1 MAVIRMSLDDS
12 HFVSKKPTENVTAPS
27 SQPSTL
33 LRTPPTIRRQVPPGN
48 KKRLSKKGMLIVL
61 IIAFVMIALF
71 GGRMFLKNTGLTP
84 AGVGSLVPVFKP
96 ELKKDEQGKTNILL
110 VGIDTR
116 ESGTVELNTDTLIL
130 ASYDS
135 ATNRIA
141 MLSYPRDLAV
151 SYPGRT
157 DLVRINSIYA
167 IAENKK
173 KGTGLE
179 KLQEVVETVSGQKIH
194 YYAMVDL
201 KGFIDAIDVVGGIDI
216 FLENDLSGLYPTDG
230 FLYKRVSFSRGW
242 NTMNGKTALE
252 YSRIRKDVKPASEGS
267 DFGRARRQQKVIQA
281 VIDKVSKSETL
292 LDAGK
297 VLELVSVASKNLK
310 VSKFGTEEIQAG
322 ITIIKDK
329 GKPSSYSYVLDLYA
343 GGDLARLIDVINYNP
358 YLLGPKTGANNWTEI
373 QKFTRLYFNEPQLAT
388 MTKDVLIYTD
398 GMESSTGKANSFK
411 KQYYYADTVVSSQSV
426 LGVNSRGSVYAV
438 GGKQYEQVAR
448 FVARELGLEFNPT
461 LPEEIQVLDEKEFA
475 VVAVF

>member
-1 MAVIRMSLDDS
+1 MSLDDS
-12 HFVSKKPTENVTAPS
+12 HFVSKNPS
-27 SQPSTL
+27 S
-33 LRTPPTIRRQVPPGN
+33 RTNRDESAQKTTTPMVTSPITFVPKRKKLPPKI
-48 KKRLSKKGMLIVL
+48 LLIVMVVGVVL
-61 IIAFVMIALF
+61 LGIF
-71 GGRMFLKNTGLTP
+71 GGSTILKKSGLAP
-84 AGVGSLVPVFKP
+84 EGVGSLVPAFKP
-96 ELKKDEQGKTNILL
+96 ELKKDEHGKTNVLL

-135 ATNRIA
+135 ATNRVA

-179 KLQEVVETVSGQKIH
+179 KLQEVIQTVSGQEIH

-201 KGFIDAIDVVGGIDI
+201 KGFIDAIDVIGGIDI
-216 FLENDLSGLYPTDG
+216 FLENDLSGLYPTEG

-242 NTMNGKTALE
+242 NTMNGQTALE

-267 DFGRARRQQKVIQA
+267 DFGRAKRQQKVIQA
-281 VIDKVSKSETL
+281 VLDKVSKSETL
-292 LDAGK
+292 LDASK
-297 VLELVSVASKNLK
+297 VLDLIGVASKNLK
-310 VSKFGTEEIQAG
+310 VSKFGTEDIQAG
-322 ITIIKDK
+322 ILALKEK
-329 GKPSSYSYVLDLYA
+329 GKPTSYSYVLDLYA
-343 GGDLARLIDVINYNP
+343 GGDLARLIDVVNFNP
-358 YLLGPKTGANNWTEI
+358 YLLGPKGGANNWTDI
-373 QKFTRLYFNEPQLAT
+373 QKFTRLYFTEPHLAT

-398 GMESSTGKANSFK
+398 GMEASTGKANSFK
-411 KQYYYADTVVSSQSV
+411 KQYYYSDVVISSQSV

-438 GGKQYEQVAR
+438 GGKQYEQVAK
-448 FVARELGLEFNPT
+448 FVAKELGLEFNPT

-475 VVAVF
+475 VVAVY